1 MSRAR
6 RPQIVCGAMAA
17 SVLAVNVIVIILW
30 LSGSLP
36 PKDLSQAVSLAIF
49 AVILLLL
56 VAASSVKRAVLK
68 RFEAEFEG
76 DRSRWEAA
84 LGTATILAF
93 ALREAAGLLGFAL
106 ALLTGNP
113 WWSWGAGGAA
123 LLAMFMDR
131 PLDQG
136 PK

>member
-6 RPQIVCGAMAA
+6 LQIVCGAMAA
-17 SVLAVNVIVIILW
+17 SVLAVNVVVTVLW

-36 PKDLSQAVSLAIF
+36 PKDLPQAVPLAIF

-56 VAASSVKRAVLK
+56 VAAPSVKRAVLK

-76 DRSRWEAA
+76 DRNRWEAA
-84 LGTATILAF
+84 SSTATILAF
-93 ALREAAGLLGFAL
+93 ALREAAGLLGFVL